1 MVTLKGTFDA
11 SQYESGFTLVDPGK
25 YIAIVK
31 DSETLE
37 RSDGASGV
45 TLKFEIQGG
54 EFANATFKENYTIF
68 KAQNEDHVTFA
79 RQAFARICEACG
91 MPLVQ
96 DTAQLHN
103 IPIGIEIAAGKT
115 WTDSNGNQRE
125 SRKIVRSWAMT
136 KQQPAPAAPAPV
148 QTATPTAQAQ
158 AAPAQNQNYVDPR
171 SAFMQAPAQPNPE
184 KKSDVPF

>member
-25 YIAIVK
+25 YVAIVK

-45 TLKFEIQGG
+45 TLKFEIQSEG
-54 EFANATFKENYTIF
+54 EFTGATFKENYTIF
-68 KAQNEDHVTFA
+68 KAQNEDHVTYA
-79 RQAFARICEACG
+79 RQAFARICEACE

-115 WTDSNGNQRE
+115 WTDSNGNVRE
-125 SRKIVRSWAMT
+125 SRKISRSWALL
-136 KQQPAPAAPAPV
+136 KQQPAPAPVQPSVAAPV
-148 QTATPTAQAQ
+148 QN
-158 AAPAQNQNYVDPR
+158 QNQNYVDPR
-171 SAFMQAPAQPNPE
+171 AAFMQPPAVDPNSEP
-184 KKSDVPF
+184 PF